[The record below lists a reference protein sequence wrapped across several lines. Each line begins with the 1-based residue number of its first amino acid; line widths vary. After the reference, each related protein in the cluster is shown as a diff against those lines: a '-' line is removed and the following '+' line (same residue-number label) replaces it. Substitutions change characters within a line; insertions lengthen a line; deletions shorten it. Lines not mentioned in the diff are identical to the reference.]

1 MSFLLLEE
9 TFTSVE
15 AAAASNAGRFL
26 ALTLNLFVDGAE
38 AKSDRSCAF
47 FADDVVDVLVTFL
60 SDDVFCCNLA
70 AAVVGRSLILFFS
83 AKI

>member
-15 AAAASNAGRFL
+15 AAAASDDGRFL

-38 AKSDRSCAF
+38 AKSDRSCAL
-47 FADDVVDVLVTFL
+47 FADDVLDVLVTFL
-60 SDDVFCCNLA
+60 SDDVFCDNCA
-70 AAVVGRSLILFFS
+70 AADPVGRLILFFS